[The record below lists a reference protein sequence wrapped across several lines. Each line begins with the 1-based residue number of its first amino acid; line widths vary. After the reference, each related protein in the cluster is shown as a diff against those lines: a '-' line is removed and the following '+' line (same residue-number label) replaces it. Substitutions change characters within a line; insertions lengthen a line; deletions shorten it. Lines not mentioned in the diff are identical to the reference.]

1 MLCLSGA
8 WELVCQG
15 TTESPGQLPV
25 NELWT
30 LKQVFVELG
39 LNNAYAEI
47 SVVLL
52 LYSPPALGT
61 LSYRL
66 KDFSRCIGP
75 VTDGWTC
82 PSAIDAAWVSPAPG
96 DCSCVAL
103 MSLIVTLGALLT
115 CSPLAGLGLHAL
127 LWPR

>member
-1 MLCLSGA
+1 M
-8 WELVCQG
+8 
-15 TTESPGQLPV
+15 
-25 NELWT
+25 
-30 LKQVFVELG
+30 LG
-39 LNNAYAEI
+39 LSNACAEI

-52 LYSPPALGT
+52 LYSPLALGV

-66 KDFSRCIGP
+66 KDFSRCVGP

-82 PSAIDAAWVSPAPG
+82 PSAIDAAWVSPVPG
-96 DCSCVAL
+96 DGSCMVL

-115 CSPLAGLGLHAL
+115 CSPLAGLGLHAV